1 MFENKDALEV
11 VGSFSSD
18 AEKGL
23 SEQEA
28 QKRLST
34 YGHNELQEKK
44 KKTIFGMFF
53 GNLCDPMTLILCL
66 AAILSLVL
74 AIINWKVE
82 GAKGLV
88 DVFIIFGVVIL
99 NAIIGTIQEAK
110 AEKALDALKKMS
122 SPTSNVIRDGQ
133 SKVIPSREL
142 VPGDVVVL
150 KEGDIIPADLRLLSA
165 SGLKTDESSLTGES
179 VPVEKDADAVLK
191 DDTPLA
197 ERVNE
202 AFLSTFVVH
211 GRGVGVVVATGM
223 KTEIG
228 KIASLLQKEEN
239 EVTPLEKNLAK
250 LSKFLGILASIVVVL
265 MMVAKIIWGI
275 VDGNLPSI
283 WQSALLDSI
292 ALAVAAIPEGLTAI
306 VTIVLANGVTK
317 MAKNNVVV
325 RKLASVETLGAVT
338 VVCSDKTGTLTQ
350 NKMKVVDVYSNSR
363 RAEFK
368 DFDISFKE
376 LAIGMALC
384 NDARNEG
391 TRTGD
396 PTEIALLDFASA
408 IGLSKTKLDE
418 TMTRVNEIPFDSTS
432 KTMTTMHQVENGVI
446 HYKKG
451 AIERLLPDTKL
462 IYKNGSIEP
471 LDEAGVKEIEKQAK
485 AMSNM
490 GLRVLG
496 LIALYPGQEGFAF
509 VGLTG
514 MIDPPRDN
522 AKVSVEELRGAG
534 VRTIMITGD
543 HPDTAFAIAK
553 QLTIVTDASQV
564 MTGADIDACSEEE
577 LAEKVKRVNV
587 FARVSPE
594 NKSSI
599 VAALQSNGEIVAMT
613 GDGVND
619 APSLKA
625 AHCGIAMG
633 ITGTDV
639 AKDAADMILMDDDF
653 SSIVKAVEEGRGIY
667 KNIQKTI
674 LFLLS
679 SNVGEI
685 ICMFIA
691 ALLGLPS
698 PLIAIHLLLVNLVT
712 DSLPGIALG
721 VDKKSKTV
729 MQEKP
734 RDPKDS
740 LFAHGGYA
748 LVFGYG
754 ALVGVATLTAFLFI
768 FWMNQGFSLNLD
780 AISAYFADPLKLEEA
795 QSMAFCVLSLSQLF
809 HMLGM
814 VNVKKSIIHIFSDK
828 NLVLWVAFL
837 LGLALQV
844 LFIFTPGLNTALQVI
859 ALQGWDFLW
868 VGLLMVS
875 PVVVHEIVC
884 LIEWL
889 IQKRKT
895 KAGETK
901 NPAKTA

>member
-11 VGSFSSD
+11 IGSFGSD
-18 AEKGL
+18 EEKGL
-23 SEQEA
+23 SEEEA
-28 QKRLST
+28 AKRLAQ
-34 YGHNELQEKK
+34 YGPNELQEKK
-44 KKTIFGMFF
+44 KKTILGMFF
-53 GNLCDPMTLILCL
+53 GNFVDPMTLILCL

-74 AIINWKVE
+74 AIINWKEE
-82 GAKGLV
+82 GAKGLI

-142 VPGDVVVL
+142 VPGDIVIL

-165 SGLKTDESSLTGES
+165 SGLKADESSLTGES
-179 VPVEKDADAVLK
+179 VPVEKDPSLTLK
-191 DDTPLA
+191 EDTPLA

-211 GRGVGVVVATGM
+211 GRGTGIVVATGM

-228 KIASLLQKEEN
+228 KIATLLQKEEE
-239 EVTPLEKNLAK
+239 EVTPLEKNLGK
-250 LSKFLGILASIVVVL
+250 LSKFLGILAAIVVVL
-265 MMVAKIIWGI
+265 MMVAKIIWGV
-275 VDGNLPSI
+275 VDGNLPTI

-292 ALAVAAIPEGLTAI
+292 ALAVAAIPEGLTAV

-350 NKMKVVDVYSNSR
+350 NKMKVVEAYSNGM
-363 RAEFK
+363 RA
-368 DFDISFKE
+368 DVQHFDQSFKE
-376 LAIGMALC
+376 LALGMALC
-384 NDARNEG
+384 NDARNEEV
-391 TRTGD
+391 RTGD

-408 IGLSKTKLDE
+408 LGLSKTSIDSSLPRID
-418 TMTRVNEIPFDSTS
+418 EIPFDSTS
-432 KTMTTMHQVENGVI
+432 KTMTTMHQTETGVV

-451 AIERLLPDTKL
+451 AIERLLPETKY
-462 IYKNGSIEP
+462 IYKNGKFEP
-471 LDEAGVKEIEKQAK
+471 LTPAETKTIENQVKS
-485 AMSNM
+485 MSEQ

-496 LIALYPGQEGFAF
+496 LVALYPDKDGFAF

-514 MIDPPRDN
+514 MIDPPREN
-522 AKVSVEELRGAG
+522 ARASVEELRGAG

-543 HPDTAFAIAK
+543 HPVTAFAIAK
-553 QLTIVTDASQV
+553 QLTIASDASQV
-564 MTGADIDACSEEE
+564 MTGSQIDACSEEE
-577 LAEKVKRVNV
+577 LAEKVKDVCV

-594 NKSSI
+594 NKQSI
-599 VAALQSNGEIVAMT
+599 VAALQRNGEIVAMT

-679 SNVGEI
+679 SNIGEI
-685 ICMFIA
+685 VCMFIA

-740 LFAHGGYA
+740 LFAHGGYG

-754 ALVGVATLTAFLFI
+754 ALVGVATLVAFLST
-768 FWMNQGFSLNLD
+768 FWMSHGFSFDLN
-780 AISAYFADPLKLEEA
+780 AISEYFADPLKLEEA
-795 QSMAFCVLSLSQLF
+795 QSMAFCVLSLSELF

-814 VNVKKSIIHIFSDK
+814 VDAKKSFIHVFRDR
-828 NLVLWVAFL
+828 NFVLWGAFF

-844 LFIFTPGLNTALQVI
+844 LFIFTPGLNNVLQVV

-868 VGLLMVS
+868 VGLLMIT
-875 PVVVHEIVC
+875 PVVVHEIVVFI
-884 LIEWL
+884 LWISKKLKKKPSEE
-889 IQKRKT
+889 
-895 KAGETK
+895 GNETK
-901 NPAKTA
+901 IA

>member
-1 MFENKDALEV
+1 MFENKDSFEV
-11 VGSFSSD
+11 IDSFSSD

-23 SEQEA
+23 SEEEA
-28 QKRLST
+28 KKRLSQ
-34 YGHNELQEKK
+34 YGYNELQEKK

-74 AIINWKVE
+74 AIVNWKEE
-82 GAKGLV
+82 GAKGLI

-99 NAIIGTIQEAK
+99 NAIIGTIQESK

-122 SPTSNVIRDGQ
+122 SPSSNVIRGGQ

-142 VPGDVVVL
+142 VPGDIVIL
-150 KEGDIIPADLRLLSA
+150 KEGDIVPADLRLLSA

-179 VPVEKDADAVLK
+179 VPVEKDPSLLLE

-211 GRGVGVVVATGM
+211 GRGVGIVVSTGM

-228 KIASLLQKEEN
+228 KIASLLQKEEE

-250 LSKFLGILASIVVVL
+250 LSKFLGILAAIVVVL
-265 MMVAKIIWGI
+265 MMIAKIIWGA

-292 ALAVAAIPEGLTAI
+292 ALAVAAIPEGLTAV

-350 NKMKVVDVYSNSR
+350 NKMKVVEVYSNGL
-363 RAEFK
+363 RAETNN
-368 DFDISFKE
+368 FDESFKE

-396 PTEIALLDFASA
+396 PTEIALLDFASS
-408 IGLSKTKLDE
+408 IGLSKTALDSSLK
-418 TMTRVNEIPFDSTS
+418 RVDEIPFDSTS
-432 KTMTTMHQVENGVI
+432 KTMTTMHQTESGVV

-451 AIERLLPDTKL
+451 AIERLLPEAKWV
-462 IYKNGSIEP
+462 YKNGDFEP
-471 LDEAGVKEIEKQAK
+471 LDVDGIKAIESEAKS
-485 AMSNM
+485 MSNR

-496 LIALYPGQEGFAF
+496 LIALYPGRESFAF

-514 MIDPPRDN
+514 MIDPPREN
-522 AKVSVEELRGAG
+522 ARASVEELRGAG
-534 VRTIMITGD
+534 VRTMMITGD

-553 QLTIVTDASQV
+553 QLTIASDVSQV
-564 MTGADIDACSEEE
+564 MTGAQIDACNEEE
-577 LAEKVKRVNV
+577 LSEKVKNVCV

-594 NKSSI
+594 NKQAI
-599 VAALQSNGEIVAMT
+599 VAALQRNGEVVAMT

-679 SNVGEI
+679 SNIGEI
-685 ICMFIA
+685 VCMFIA
-691 ALLGLPS
+691 ALFGLPS

-740 LFAHGGYA
+740 LFAHGGYG

-754 ALVGVATLTAFLFI
+754 TLVGVATLVAFLST
-768 FWMNQGFSLNLD
+768 FWMSQGFSFDLN

-795 QSMAFCVLSLSQLF
+795 QSMAFCVLSLSELF

-814 VNVKKSIIHIFSDK
+814 VDAKKSIIHIFRDK
-828 NLVLWVAFL
+828 NPVLWGAFF

-844 LFIFTPGLNTALQVI
+844 LFIFTPGLNTALQVV

-868 VGLLMVS
+868 VGLLMIS
-875 PVVVHEIVC
+875 PVVAHE
-884 LIEWL
+884 LICFVLW
-889 IQKRKT
+889 ISK
-895 KAGETK
+895 K
-901 NPAKTA
+901 NKKGPLDIKNGPKSA

>member
-1 MFENKDALEV
+1 MFENKDVLEALS
-11 VGSFSSD
+11 SFSSD

-23 SEQEA
+23 SQEEA
-28 QKRLST
+28 KKRLQEH
-34 YGHNELQEKK
+34 GFNELNEKK

-74 AIINWKVE
+74 AIINWKQE
-82 GAKGLV
+82 GAKGLI

-122 SPTSNVIRDGQ
+122 SPSSNVIREGK
-133 SKVIPSREL
+133 SIVIPSREL
-142 VPGDVVVL
+142 VPGDIVVL
-150 KEGDIIPADLRLLSA
+150 KEGDIIPADLRLIETV
-165 SGLKTDESSLTGES
+165 GLKSDESSLTGES
-179 VPVEKDADAVLK
+179 LPVEKDASLVLK
-191 DDTPLA
+191 ENTPLGD
-197 ERVNE
+197 RLNE

-211 GRGVGVVVATGM
+211 GRGKGVVIATGM

-228 KIASLLQKEEN
+228 KIAALLQKEES
-239 EVTPLEKNLAK
+239 EVTPLEKNLAR
-250 LSKFLGILASIVVVL
+250 LSKFLGIFASIVVVL
-265 MMVAKIIWGI
+265 MMVAKIIWGV
-275 VDGNLPSI
+275 VDNNLPSI

-306 VTIVLANGVTK
+306 VTIVLANGVTR
-317 MAKNNVVV
+317 MAKANVVV

-350 NKMKVVDVYSNSR
+350 NKMKVVEAYTSGKTYDVQG
-363 RAEFK
+363 
-368 DFDISFKE
+368 FDSSCRE
-376 LAIGMALC
+376 LALGMALC
-384 NDARNEG
+384 NDANNEG
-391 TRTGD
+391 SRTGD

-408 IGLSKTKLDE
+408 LGMSKKEIDITLP
-418 TMTRVNEIPFDSTS
+418 RVDEIPFDSSS
-432 KTMTTMHQVENGVI
+432 KTMTTMHQSEKGVI

-451 AIERLLPDTKL
+451 AIERLLPETKY
-462 IYKNGSIEP
+462 IYQNGDVVHIGPKDIE
-471 LDEAGVKEIEKQAK
+471 EIEKK
-485 AMSNM
+485 VKEMSLR

-496 LIALYPGQEGFAF
+496 LVALYPDKNGFAF
-509 VGLTG
+509 VGLVG
-514 MIDPPRDN
+514 MIDPPREN
-522 AKVSVEELRGAG
+522 AKASVEELREAG

-553 QLTIVTDASQV
+553 ELTIVSSSDQV
-564 MTGADIDACSEEE
+564 MTGLEIDACSPLE
-577 LAEKVKRVNV
+577 LAEKVKTVSV

-594 NKSSI
+594 NKQAI

-685 ICMFIA
+685 ICMFVA
-691 ALLGLPS
+691 SLLGLPS

-721 VDKKSKTV
+721 VDKKSKDV
-729 MQEKP
+729 MKEKP

-740 LFAHGGYA
+740 LFAHGGYS

-754 ALVGVATLTAFLFI
+754 AWIGIATLIAFLST
-768 FWMNQGFSLNLD
+768 FWMSKGFSFDLD

-814 VNVKKSIIHIFSDK
+814 VNAKKSIIHIFKDK
-828 NLVLWVAFL
+828 NPVLWVAFL
-837 LGLALQV
+837 LGFALQV
-844 LFIFTPGLNTALQVI
+844 LFIFTPGLNTALQVM

-868 VGLLMVS
+868 VGLLAIS
-875 PVVVHEIVC
+875 PLLVHEIVC
-884 LIEWL
+884 FVCLW
-889 IQKRKT
+889 
-895 KAGETK
+895 
-901 NPAKTA
+901 AKKKSCA

>member
-18 AEKGL
+18 MEKGL

-28 QKRLST
+28 QKRLSE

-44 KKTIFGMFF
+44 KKTILGMFF

-82 GAKGLV
+82 GAKGLI

-142 VPGDVVVL
+142 VPGDVVIL

-179 VPVEKDADAVLK
+179 VPVEKDANVVLK
-191 DDTPLA
+191 EDTPLA

-211 GRGVGVVVATGM
+211 GRGVGLVVATGM

-239 EVTPLEKNLAK
+239 EVTPLEKNLAR

-265 MMVAKIIWGI
+265 MMVAKIIWGV

-350 NKMKVVDVYSNSR
+350 NKMKVVDVYSNSK
-363 RAEFK
+363 RASK
-368 DFDISFKE
+368 NFDISFKE
-376 LAIGMALC
+376 LAIGMSLC

-396 PTEIALLDFASA
+396 PTEIALLDFASS
-408 IGLSKTKLDE
+408 IGLSKTSLDE
-418 TMTRVNEIPFDSTS
+418 AFPRVDEIPFDSTS
-432 KTMTTMHQVENGVI
+432 KTMTTMHQVDNGVV

-451 AIERLLPDTKL
+451 AIERLLPETKL
-462 IYKNGSIEP
+462 IYKDGKIEP
-471 LDEAGVKEIEKQAK
+471 LNQEGIKEIESQAK
-485 AMSNM
+485 AMSNT

-496 LIALYPGQEGFAF
+496 LIALYPGQESFAF

-514 MIDPPRDN
+514 MIDPPREN
-522 AKVSVEELRGAG
+522 ARASVIELRGAG

-553 QLTIVTDASQV
+553 QLTIVSDASQV

-577 LAEKVKRVNV
+577 LAERVKNVSV

-599 VAALQSNGEIVAMT
+599 VDALQRNGEIVAMT

-721 VDKKSKTV
+721 VDKKDKTV

-740 LFAHGGYA
+740 LFSHGGYG

-754 ALVGVATLTAFLFI
+754 GLVGVGTLVAFLST
-768 FWMNQGFSLNLD
+768 FWMSQGFSFNLD

-814 VNVKKSIIHIFSDK
+814 VNVKKSIVHIFADK
-828 NLVLWVAFL
+828 NFVLWLSFF

-844 LFIFTPGLNTALQVI
+844 LFIFTPGLNTALEVV

-868 VGLLMVS
+868 VGLLMLA

-884 LIEWL
+884 FVEWA
-889 IQKRKT
+889 IKKH
-895 KAGETK
+895 KAKSKKDK

>member
-1 MFENKDALEV
+1 MYENKDALEV
-11 VGSFSSD
+11 IGSFSSD

-23 SEQEA
+23 SEAEA
-28 QKRLST
+28 QKRLSE

-44 KKTIFGMFF
+44 KKTILAMFF

-66 AAILSLVL
+66 AAVLSLVL
-74 AIINWKVE
+74 AIINWQAE
-82 GAKGLV
+82 GAKGLI
-88 DVFIIFGVVIL
+88 DVFVIFGVVVL
-99 NAIIGTIQEAK
+99 NAIIGTIQESK

-122 SPTSNVIRDGQ
+122 SPMSNVIRDGQ

-142 VPGDVVVL
+142 VPGDIVVL
-150 KEGDIIPADLRLLSA
+150 KEGDIIPADLRLISA

-179 VPVEKDADAVLK
+179 VPVEKDPSLVLK
-191 DDTPLA
+191 EDTPLA
-197 ERVNE
+197 ERINE
-202 AFLSTFVVH
+202 AFSSSFVVH
-211 GRGVGVVVATGM
+211 GRGLGIVVSTGM

-228 KIASLLQKEEN
+228 KIASLLQKEDG

-265 MMVAKIIWGI
+265 MMVAKIIWGV
-275 VDGNLPSI
+275 VDGNLPAI
-283 WQSALLDSI
+283 WQSALLDSV

-317 MAKNNVVV
+317 MAKNHVVV

-350 NKMKVVDVYSNSR
+350 NKMKVVEAYSN
-363 RAEFK
+363 AK
-368 DFDISFKE
+368 HVGLNGFDSSLEE
-376 LAIGMALC
+376 LAKGMALC

-408 IGLSKTKLDE
+408 IGLSKTELDVSLP
-418 TMTRVNEIPFDSTS
+418 RVDEIPFDSTS
-432 KTMTTMHQVENGVI
+432 KTMTTMHQGKDGLI

-451 AIERLLPDTKL
+451 AIERLLPETKF
-462 IYKNGSIEP
+462 IYKDGEIFP
-471 LDEAGVKEIEKQAK
+471 LGENDIKEIEDQTKS
-485 AMSNM
+485 MSNN

-496 LIALYPGQEGFAF
+496 LIALYPGKEHFAF

-514 MIDPPRDN
+514 MIDPPREN
-522 AKVSVEELRGAG
+522 AKASVEELRGAG

-543 HPDTAFAIAK
+543 HPDTALAIAK
-553 QLTIVTDASQV
+553 QLTIASDASQV
-564 MTGADIDACSEEE
+564 MTGSQIDVCSEAE
-577 LAEKVKRVNV
+577 LAEKVKGVNV

-599 VAALQSNGEIVAMT
+599 VAALQRNGEIVAMT

-685 ICMFIA
+685 ICMFVA
-691 ALLGLPS
+691 SLLGLPS

-734 RDPKDS
+734 RDPNDS

-754 ALVGVATLTAFLFI
+754 GLIGIATLIAFLST
-768 FWMNQGFSLNLD
+768 FWMSKGFSFNLD
-780 AISAYFADPLKLEEA
+780 AISSYFADPLKLEEA
-795 QSMAFCVLSLSQLF
+795 QSMAFCVLALSQLF

-814 VNVKKSIIHIFSDK
+814 VDAKKSIYHVFADK
-828 NLVLWVAFL
+828 NSVLWIAFF

-844 LFIFTPGLNTALQVI
+844 LFIFTPGLNTALQVV

-868 VGLLMVS
+868 TGLLMIT
-875 PVVVHEIVC
+875 PVIVHEIVC
-884 LIEWL
+884 LVL
-889 IQKRKT
+889 RAVQRK
-895 KAGETK
+895 E
-901 NPAKTA
+901 AKISNLG